1 MTLKDKAVQHAS
13 HYFDEGG
20 FKKDLSELIAVKT
33 ESQNQ
38 KYNLKNYYKN
48 NIIPML
54 TEMGFKCNIMKNSSP
69 EANVFLFAERIE
81 NHNFKTILTYGHGD
95 VVLGQDESWE
105 DDLTPYKLIE
115 KDGSFYGRGT
125 ADNKGQHFINIKA
138 LNSLLSVQNKLGFNY
153 KILFEMGEEIG
164 SPGLKLFCEK
174 K

>member
-13 HYFDEGG
+13 HYFDEGD

-81 NHNFKTILTYGHGD
+81 NHNFKTIQLRLSCVPLTRE
-95 VVLGQDESWE
+95 VLIINFVNSSEL
-105 DDLTPYKLIE
+105 LTL
-115 KDGSFYGRGT
+115 
-125 ADNKGQHFINIKA
+125 
-138 LNSLLSVQNKLGFNY
+138 
-153 KILFEMGEEIG
+153 
-164 SPGLKLFCEK
+164 
-174 K
+174 

>member
-13 HYFDEGG
+13 HYFDEGD

-81 NHNFKTILTYGHGD
+81 NHNFK
-95 VVLGQDESWE
+95 
-105 DDLTPYKLIE
+105 
-115 KDGSFYGRGT
+115 
-125 ADNKGQHFINIKA
+125 A
-138 LNSLLSVQNKLGFNY
+138 LSVKN
-153 KILFEMGEEIG
+153 
-164 SPGLKLFCEK
+164 LKDSKNGKSNCQKVPTVWGKEQKEK
-174 K
+174 Q

>member
-115 KDGSFYGRGT
+115 KDGSFYGRGL
-125 ADNKGQHFINIKA
+125 GVLVA
-138 LNSLLSVQNKLGFNY
+138 LALSFSRLAGDFEDAPCWARARLVLPVGFVTGNS
-153 KILFEMGEEIG
+153 
-164 SPGLKLFCEK
+164 P
-174 K
+174 